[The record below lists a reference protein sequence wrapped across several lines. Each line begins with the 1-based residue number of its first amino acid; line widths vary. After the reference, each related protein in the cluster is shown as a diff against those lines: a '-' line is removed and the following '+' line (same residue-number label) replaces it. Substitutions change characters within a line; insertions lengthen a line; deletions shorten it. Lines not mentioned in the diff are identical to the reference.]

1 MRSRRLLPHHA
12 MNVRHV
18 PNLVLQSELLIRQQ
32 VRWSTPC
39 DPAGASVPH
48 HLNLFVSECIFLEL
62 S

>member
-1 MRSRRLLPHHA
+1 MD
-12 MNVRHV
+12 VRHV
-18 PNLVLQSELLIRQQ
+18 PDLVLQSELLIGQQ

-39 DPAGASVPH
+39 DPAGAPVPH